1 MKLSEWSV
9 RNSLLVNMLTIFTIF
24 AGILAVFANRR
35 EAFPNFS
42 FDIVQISTRYPG
54 ATASQIEKLITIPLE
69 KELKEVDD
77 IKDLVSAST
86 EGFSYIYA
94 VIESDAPNKDKTVN
108 DIQRAVDR
116 AEDLPADLKDKPV
129 VEEISTKNTPML
141 EVALFGDLPPEELR
155 QLSRRLETLL
165 LEDPNVAKVIR
176 RGYREPEFAV
186 EVNPSE
192 MARYH
197 LSLADVI
204 EALRATNINFPGGD
218 IRQDGQEFLLRVS
231 GEFYKPAEI
240 ENVVVRSNSS
250 GYHVR
255 VKDIG
260 RVVPTLEKITMTNRA
275 NGHDA
280 INLLI
285 LKKEKADIIHL
296 VDDVKK
302 IIADFKATAP
312 PALGITIVNDIS
324 RYVEMRLDVLV
335 NNALIGLVLLF
346 IPLVIFLS
354 PRTAISAAIGIPTA
368 VMAAFALMHF
378 FGITINL
385 MSLFGLIMVAGM
397 LVDEDIVIA
406 ENVYRLMEEGVP
418 ARKAAIDGT
427 KQVAKSVVA
436 TVLTTVTCFAPLLAM
451 TGIFGKFVK
460 QIPQVVIITLAASL
474 IQALLVLPSH
484 IYDLN
489 DMSEEKARKHFERA
503 QKSLG
508 NRFMKGLLRV
518 YEAVLR
524 RLVRHRY
531 ITAGLFLILMMATFL
546 FGFQKVPFILFPS
559 EGVEQFFVRVET
571 ELGTPVETTTERM
584 AQIEKI
590 LQKLP
595 PGELEHIVTQGGL
608 TQNDPTDPFTERSS
622 HIGQVWVFLTP
633 EPQRQRKAAEIMESI
648 RPEVEKVSG
657 FTKLS
662 FEEIQ
667 NGPPVGKPVSVH
679 IRGDDFEL
687 LNKVG
692 EQYVAYLKTLPGVKD
707 IKSDYQP
714 GKKELRAVID
724 EVRMRQ
730 AGLTHQ
736 DVASAVR
743 SSFEGGIAT
752 TIKDGDE
759 EIDVLVRFPESL
771 RKNKASLESVL
782 VPNRDGRL
790 IPLMQIASFKEEAAL
805 TVIKHDDRK
814 RVVTV
819 SANIDQKVTTSGKVN
834 AKLDEHFKESLKK
847 ETGVS
852 VKYGGEE
859 EDTEEAMNALFRAML
874 LALFLTFIIIA
885 ATFRSLWEPFVVMT
899 TIPMGIMGVIYGFYL
914 FDKPISFLGM
924 LGVIGFAGVI
934 VDSAL
939 LIVEFI
945 NIEKAKGTHFK
956 EAIIRGS
963 RARLRPVLLTTATTV
978 LGIVPSAF
986 GIGGTDPFIQ
996 PMAFAMNWGL
1006 SVGTVF
1012 SVLMIPVFLAI
1023 LYDVVG
1029 RLKKADDAHE
1039 EISEAG

>member
-1 MKLSEWSV
+1 MKLAEWSV
-9 RNSLLVNMLTIFTIF
+9 RNSLLVNMLTVFTIV
-24 AGILAVFANRR
+24 AGIMAVFANRR

-42 FDIVQISTRYPG
+42 FDIVQIATRYPG
-54 ATASQIEKLITIPLE
+54 ATASQIEKLITIPIE

-77 IKDLVSAST
+77 IKELVSAST
-86 EGFSYIYA
+86 EGFSGIYV
-94 VIESDAPNKDKTVN
+94 VIEPDAKNKDKVVN
-108 DIQRAVDR
+108 DVQRAVDR

-141 EVALFGDLPPEELR
+141 EVALFGDLPSEELR

-197 LSLADVI
+197 LSLSDVI
-204 EALRATNINFPGGD
+204 DALRATNINFPGGD
-218 IRQDGQEFLLRVS
+218 IRQGDQEFLLRIS

-250 GYHVR
+250 GNHVR

-260 RVVPTLEKITMTNRA
+260 RVVPTLEKLIVTNRT
-275 NGHDA
+275 NGHEA

-296 VDDVKK
+296 VEDVKK
-302 IIADFKATAP
+302 ILADFKATAP
-312 PALGITIVNDIS
+312 PTLGITIVNDIS

-335 NNALIGLVLLF
+335 NNAVIGLALLF

-418 ARKAAIDGT
+418 PRRAAIDGT
-427 KQVAKSVVA
+427 KQVAKSVIA

-460 QIPQVVIITLAASL
+460 QIPQVVILTLAASL
-474 IQALLVLPSH
+474 LQALLVLPSH
-484 IYDLN
+484 IHDLN
-489 DMSEEKARKHFERA
+489 KMSEEKAKVAFERYSR
-503 QKSLG
+503 SLG
-508 NRFMKGLLRV
+508 SRFMRALLQV

-524 RLVRHRY
+524 ILVRHRY
-531 ITAGLFLILMMATFL
+531 ITAGLFLILMVGTFI
-546 FGFQKVPFILFPS
+546 FGVKKVPFILFPS
-559 EGVEQFFVRVET
+559 EGTEQFFIRVET
-571 ELGTPVETTTERM
+571 ELGTSVEVTTERM
-584 AQIEKI
+584 GQIEKI
-590 LQKLP
+590 LLARLP
-595 PGELEHIVTQGGL
+595 KEELEHIVIQGGL

-633 EPQRQRKAAEIMESI
+633 EPRRDRLASEIIESL
-648 RPEVEKVSG
+648 RPEVEKVPG

-667 NGPPVGKPVSVH
+667 NGPPVGKPISIHV
-679 IRGDDFEL
+679 RGDDFDL
-687 LNKVG
+687 LNKVA
-692 EQYVAYLKTLPGVKD
+692 EEYLSYLKTVPGVKD
-707 IKSDYQP
+707 LKNDYQP

-730 AGLTHQ
+730 AGLTYQ
-736 DVASAVR
+736 DVAAAVR

-752 TIKDGDE
+752 TIKEGDE
-759 EIDVLVRFPESL
+759 EIDVLVRFPEGL
-771 RKNKASLESVL
+771 RKRKESLENVL
-782 VPNRDGRL
+782 VPNREGRL
-790 IPLMQIASFKEEAAL
+790 IPLLQIASFKEEAAL

-819 SANIDQKVTTSGKVN
+819 SANVDQKVTTSVKVN
-834 AKLDEHFKESLKK
+834 AMAEEHFKERLKN
-847 ETGVS
+847 EPGVN

-859 EDTEEAMNALFRAML
+859 EDTEEAMNALFRAMIM
-874 LALFLTFIIIA
+874 ALFLTFIIIA

-899 TIPMGIMGVIYGFYL
+899 TIPMGLMGVIYGFYL
-914 FDKPISFLGM
+914 FQKPLSFLGM

-945 NIEKAKGTHFK
+945 NIEKAKGVHFK

-1006 SVGTVF
+1006 SIGTIFV
-1012 SVLMIPVFLAI
+1012 VLMIPVFLAI
-1023 LYDVVG
+1023 LYDMVG
-1029 RLKKADDAHE
+1029 RLKKAEDVRE
-1039 EISEAG
+1039 EIA